1 MNDFVPHTERVSRA
15 GVSGSARLVK
25 GGSRTRVIFFTPTVV
40 SDGCNLYSL
49 CSLKRL
55 GGLCSKAMHSSL
67 WHVGISSLVLL
78 DLFVN
83 GAAPLNQPFVPR
95 IIIQPTNSTSL
106 GRFSPFFDALIDET
120 ARGPP
125 LPVLSCLGAGLLI
138 LGDHLAIES
147 FTGRIRAQGWLSP
160 HVAMVVSTQGV
171 PSNSIERRFVIWGI
185 FIALYQMRG
194 RENFR
199 SAIWTLR
206 MYGAVVG
213 FLNIHPRD
221 LDTIDNRDSSLVRT
235 EVDLTL
241 SSIAGET
248 NGSVTSDT
256 NTLEAGR
263 LDVIVSALVPPRPID
278 LYGVLLNFVGTI
290 VEAAEN
296 PSSGVIRHRFTSN
309 IEGSHIQVLISPGR
323 HLTYKMLMK
332 ALTLIPSKLTDS
344 RIQASFQADIYL
356 GIVKVGKMQV
366 LPGGS

>member
-1 MNDFVPHTERVSRA
+1 M
-15 GVSGSARLVK
+15 
-25 GGSRTRVIFFTPTVV
+25 

-49 CSLKRL
+49 CSLTRL

-67 WHVGISSLVLL
+67 WYVVISSSVLL
-78 DLFVN
+78 YSYVN
-83 GAAPLNQPFVPR
+83 GAAPLNQLFVPR
-95 IIIQPTNSTSL
+95 SIIQPTNSTSL

-138 LGDHLAIES
+138 LGNHLAIES
-147 FTGRIRAQGWLSP
+147 FTGRIRAQGWGTP
-160 HVAMVVSTQGV
+160 HVVMAVSTQGV
-171 PSNSIERRFVIWGI
+171 PGDRIERRFVMWGI
-185 FIALYQMRG
+185 FYALYQMRG
-194 RENFR
+194 QENFR

-206 MYGAVVG
+206 MYGEVVG

-221 LDTIDNRDSSLVRT
+221 LDMIDNRDRSVVRT
-235 EVDLTL
+235 ELDPTL

-263 LDVIVSALVPPRPID
+263 LAVIVSALVPSRPVD

-296 PSSGVIRHRFTSN
+296 PSGEVIRHRFTSN
-309 IEGSHIQVLISPGR
+309 IEGSYIQVVISPGR
-323 HLTYKMLMK
+323 HLTYRMLMK

-344 RIQASFQADIYL
+344 RMQASFQADIYL